1 MTRVKMTAEVA
12 MVTLCLFPKCP
23 IVVAI
28 FVAIIPLAIVNYYD
42 AHRSSVCED
51 ITCRRATYVV
61 VVDGSKCEDDGG
73 GGNGDI
79 ATLFTMPD
87 HLGVSSLPFPSSSSG
102 LPSPTMTAYVARRRA
117 NTSRFDNLDNFDV
130 GSPGEGPYRRKAMEK
145 HRMRRFTVKS
155 EQGSST

>member
-12 MVTLCLFPKCP
+12 MVTLSLFSKCP

-42 AHRSSVCED
+42 AHRSSACED
-51 ITCRRATYVV
+51 IKCRRATYVV
-61 VVDGSKCEDDGG
+61 VVDDSKCEDDGG

-79 ATLFTMPD
+79 APLFTMPD

-102 LPSPTMTAYVARRRA
+102 LPSPTITAYVARRRA
-117 NTSRFDNLDNFDV
+117 NTSHFDDFDV
-130 GSPGEGPYRRKAMEK
+130 SSPGEVHRDETRRRSTE
-145 HRMRRFTVKS
+145 REGS
-155 EQGSST
+155 QGR